1 MTLRE
6 AGQVSLGYFYCDFRD
21 SDKQNRYNLLCS
33 ILTQL
38 STRSDH
44 FCGVI
49 SRLYS
54 AHDDGAHK
62 PNDAGLTQ
70 CLLDMLSL
78 PNQVPIYIIIDALD
92 ECPNASGISTARE
105 QVLHLVRDLAHLRL
119 PNLYLCVTSR
129 PEVDIRTI
137 LEPLV
142 PLPVSLHDQKGQ
154 KEDIVEYIRTIVEKD
169 SRMQKWREEEKTL
182 VVDTLSRRAD
192 GM

>member
-6 AGQVSLGYFYCDFRD
+6 AGLVSLGYFYCDFRD
-21 SDKQNRYNLLCS
+21 TDKQNRYNLLCS
-33 ILTQL
+33 LLTQL
-38 STRSDH
+38 SSRSDP
-44 FCGVI
+44 FCDVI

-62 PNDAGLTQ
+62 PNDPCLTK
-70 CLLDMLSL
+70 CLRDMLSL
-78 PNQVPIYIIIDALD
+78 PNQGSIYIIIDALD
-92 ECPNASGISTARE
+92 ECPNASGIPSARE
-105 QVLHLVRDLAHLRL
+105 QVLQLVRDLAHLRL

-142 PLPVSLHDQKGQ
+142 PLPVSLHDQNGQ
-154 KEDIVEYIRTIVEKD
+154 KEDIIEYIRSIVEND
-169 SRMQKWREEEKTL
+169 SRMKKWREEERSL
-182 VVDTLSRRAD
+182 VVETLSRRAD